1 MEPGPQGKSPVGVL
15 KYRFCYYSGIARPT
29 ELKMSLENTVTVSE
43 RKGQDGML
51 GLGQEAEGVERGGS
65 AERRL
70 YCGFR
75 RWSWKGWVNRLNAGW
90 FQ

>member
-1 MEPGPQGKSPVGVL
+1 
-15 KYRFCYYSGIARPT
+15 
-29 ELKMSLENTVTVSE
+29 MSLENTVTVSE

-75 RWSWKGWVNRLNAGW
+75 R
-90 FQ
+90 

>member
-1 MEPGPQGKSPVGVL
+1 MARLIEP
-15 KYRFCYYSGIARPT
+15 
-29 ELKMSLENTVTVSE
+29 KMSLEKTVTVSE

-70 YCGFR
+70 FCCFC

-90 FQ
+90 F